1 MKGNIDWTKL
11 DTPAMKFA
19 RAKEA
24 KRRQIWSAGDAVL
37 AEIKQNYTGAEIE
50 SWSKQ
55 EQGAKDYAA
64 GNTET
69 EAAQFVAAI
78 ATTRGIETAVLVG
91 KILANVASYGALS
104 AAVIGRQQL
113 LDTEITAAAT
123 QAELDA
129 ITWEVLENA
138 NNS

>member
-1 MKGNIDWTKL
+1 MGNINWTKL
-11 DTPAMKFA
+11 DTPEMKFA

-24 KRRQIWSAGDAVL
+24 KRRQIWAAGDAVL
-37 AEIKQNYTGAEIE
+37 AEVKANYTGAEIE

-55 EQGAKDYAA
+55 EHGAKDYAA

-129 ITWEVLENA
+129 ITWEVLDNA

>member
-1 MKGNIDWTKL
+1 MEGNIDWTKL
-11 DTPAMKFA
+11 DTPAMQFA

-24 KRRQIWSAGDAVL
+24 KRRQIWSAGDAIL
-37 AEIKQNYTGAEIE
+37 AQVKANYTGAEIE

-64 GNTET
+64 GSTTT

-78 ATTRGIETAVLVG
+78 AQARGIEASVLVE

-129 ITWEVLENA
+129 ITWEATENA
-138 NNS
+138 DNS

>member
-1 MKGNIDWTKL
+1 MGNIDWTKL
-11 DTPAMKFA
+11 DTPAMQFA

-37 AEIKQNYTGAEIE
+37 AEVKANYTGAEIE

-129 ITWEVLENA
+129 ITWEVLDNA

>member
-1 MKGNIDWTKL
+1 MLIDWSKL
-11 DTPAMKFA
+11 ETPAMKFA

-24 KRRQIWSAGDAVL
+24 KRRQIWAAGDAVL
-37 AEIKQNYTGAEIE
+37 AEVKANYTEAEIE

-129 ITWEVLENA
+129 ITWEVSDNA

>member
-1 MKGNIDWTKL
+1 MGNIDWTKL
-11 DTPAMKFA
+11 DTPEMKFA

-24 KRRQIWSAGDAVL
+24 KRRQIWAAGDAVL
-37 AEIKQNYTGAEIE
+37 AEVKANYTEAEIE

-55 EQGAKDYAA
+55 EQGAKDYAT

-78 ATTRGIETAVLVG
+78 ATTRGIEASVLVE

-129 ITWEVLENA
+129 ITWEETENA
-138 NNS
+138 DNS